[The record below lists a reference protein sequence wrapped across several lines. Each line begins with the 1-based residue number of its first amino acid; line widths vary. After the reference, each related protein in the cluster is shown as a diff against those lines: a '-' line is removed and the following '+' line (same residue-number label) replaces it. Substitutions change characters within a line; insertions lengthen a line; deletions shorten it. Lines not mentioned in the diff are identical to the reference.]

1 MDTGKG
7 KTIFE
12 NIKKEKGAVKMKV
25 KERRG
30 TNFIAYDTTVEFE
43 EEGNSVEVSIKMFH
57 NGFSDEKITRIKELQ
72 AEFARRAEEILK

>member
-1 MDTGKG
+1 
-7 KTIFE
+7 
-12 NIKKEKGAVKMKV
+12 MKV

-43 EEGNSVEVSIKMFH
+43 EEGNNVEVSIKMFH
-57 NGFSDEKITRIKELQ
+57 NGIFSDEKITRIKELQ